1 MLCGQNGGPADGF
14 NGNMACNWPLR
25 GMKRELQRPSNLIS
39 LLTAPALHAGTLW
52 EGGVR
57 GVGMVSGAGLTK
69 KGKGVVLP
77 GFFHAA
83 DWLPTILAAAGSTNW
98 HETAAASPSEPPFL
112 LGDGMNL

>member
-1 MLCGQNGGPADGF
+1 
-14 NGNMACNWPLR
+14 
-25 GMKRELQRPSNLIS
+25 MKRELQHSSTSIGM
-39 LLTAPALHAGTLW
+39 LTAPALHVGTLW

-69 KGKGVVLP
+69 KGKDVVLS

-83 DWLPTILAAAGSTNW
+83 DWLPTILAAAGSTDW
-98 HETAAASPSEPPFL
+98 HQTATASGNEPPFL